1 MICALRVVE
10 RLHSRTE
17 DRFQR
22 KVLRMCLLIWQIHH
36 RFQPIRKM
44 PLKVI
49 KFIWLYKFWCV
60 C

>member
-10 RLHSRTE
+10 RLHSHTE

-22 KVLRMCLLIWQIHH
+22 KVLRMCFLICISAV